1 MKNKY
6 ICPNK
11 IHKPKIQKFMLLATS
26 LFTASTSVAQEVPQ
40 LFKTDPEPTNTVTQ
54 EDIIESEQIIFDV
67 NAVGRYQGSVL
78 VRYTDDWVSIDNPN
92 DILDQLPTVKNIESF
107 RPLFTGKI
115 FTNKGKSIP
124 EVGSVQVNPLNF
136 KINISIAAE
145 QALEMSPDQLPT
157 LTEST
162 ANYVSLANRLRL
174 TGSSD
179 FDPQKEDSLGLYHN
193 LSLSR
198 GGWRTFMSG
207 NLVKG
212 EGYDFGNMYLAHDVG
227 RNVYSLGMLQTNGAS
242 LVGSENIYGFSIE
255 SNQRGVGDLAELY
268 ASPVD
273 VFIPSR
279 SKVRI
284 YRNDTQLIYSEDLD
298 FGLQNIST
306 KRFPTG
312 SYEIKIVITE
322 NNGTVTEE
330 RRFFNKSGR
339 LTPRGLPEYSFTFGY
354 NRSDLTMGN
363 VPVYQLNYASRFSDN
378 LELSANIFGIDSSF
392 VFEPKLTGFF
402 GNGYS
407 YDAALSMTSNQDMAF
422 IGNFNYIPLDADN
435 RLTWYLR
442 YTQTLKGHG
451 LTPSEIDEDDI
462 FNQNLANR
470 RSIFSADVTYRFPTI
485 SWSLSAQRTKTF
497 NTDARYSY
505 GPSMTWRLYYKNGHQ
520 INAQA
525 NLTKT
530 RQDTNQGIFINYRY
544 NPLTSDWDYRSSVGR
559 QNTGYKNYNQINQQ
573 ISYDNREGQGY
584 GTGLNV
590 SHNSQQEG
598 QSNYNT
604 STAYLT
610 HDAKYAGISTNYQ
623 RIESSSQDRKE
634 TLDFRLD
641 SDILMTQDDILNPE
655 KRDIA
660 VTGSR
665 GGRSNNI
672 IVTLNGNALGEEMDI
687 NINGIPRTKA
697 KVGEKVALSIPEYSG
712 GEISITPSEDSVGL
726 LDFDESPIRI
736 KLYPGNIAQ
745 KEWTVNRVYLLSGR
759 AVDING
765 KPIAWQRVEGAKNY
779 VTTDSDGNFQME
791 LLGNETPYVNTS
803 KNQCVFALPTLKKE
817 EQFVQVGDIICG

>member
-1 MKNKY
+1 
-6 ICPNK
+6 
-11 IHKPKIQKFMLLATS
+11 MLLATS
-26 LFTASTSVAQEVPQ
+26 LFTVTTATAQEVPQ
-40 LFKTDPEPTNTVTQ
+40 LFKTEPEPTNTITQ
-54 EDIIESEQIIFDV
+54 NDISESEQIIFDV
-67 NAVGRYQGSVL
+67 HAVGRYQGSVL
-78 VRYTDDWVSIDNPN
+78 VRYNDDWVSVDNPN
-92 DILDQLPTVKNIESF
+92 DILDQLPAVRDLQAF

-115 FTNKGKSIP
+115 PSGTGKKIP
-124 EVGSVQVNPLNF
+124 QVGSVTVDPLNF
-136 KINISIAAE
+136 KINISIEPE
-145 QALEMSPDQLPT
+145 QAMAISKDQLPT
-157 LTEST
+157 ITEST

-179 FDPQKEDSLGLYHN
+179 FDPQSEDSLGLFHN
-193 LSLSR
+193 LSVSR
-198 GGWRTFMSG
+198 GGLRGFMSG

-212 EGYDFGNMYLAHDVG
+212 EGYDYGNMYIAHDVG

-255 SNQRGVGDLAELY
+255 SNQRGTGDLAELY

-273 VFIPSR
+273 IFVPSR

-284 YRNDTQLIYSEDLD
+284 YRNDSQLIYSEDHD

-339 LTPRGLPEYSFTFGY
+339 LTPRGLPEYAFTFGY
-354 NRSDLTMGN
+354 NRSGLTMGD
-363 VPVYQLNYASRFSDN
+363 VPVYQLNYASRFTDN
-378 LELSANIFGIDSSF
+378 LELSANVFGIDSSF

-407 YDAALSMTSNQDMAF
+407 YEAALSMTSNQDMAF
-422 IGNFNYIPLDADN
+422 IGNLNYIPLDTNN

-442 YTQTLKGHG
+442 YTQTLQGHD
-451 LTPSEIDEDDI
+451 LEPTDISDDDI
-462 FNQNLANR
+462 FNKNLANR
-470 RSIFSADVTYRFPTI
+470 RSIFSGDVTYRFPTV
-485 SWSLSAQRTKTF
+485 SWSFSAQRTKTF
-497 NTDARYSY
+497 NTEARYSY

-520 INAQA
+520 LNAQA

-530 RQDTNQGIFINYRY
+530 REETNQGIFINYSY
-544 NPLTSDWDYRSSVGR
+544 NPTHSNWQYKSNVGR
-559 QNTGYKNYNQINQQ
+559 QNTGQKNYNQLNQQ
-573 ISYDNREGQGY
+573 ITYDNREAQGY
-584 GTGLNV
+584 GTGLNL
-590 SHNSQQEG
+590 SHNSQIEG
-598 QSNYNT
+598 SNNYNT
-604 STAYLT
+604 STAFIT

-623 RIESSSQDRKE
+623 RIESSTQDRNE

-660 VTGSR
+660 IAGSR
-665 GGRSNNI
+665 GGRNNNI
-672 IVTLNGNALGEEMDI
+672 IVTLKGNAVGEEMDI
-687 NINGIPRTKA
+687 NINGIPRIKA
-697 KVGEKVALSIPEYSG
+697 KVGEKVALNVPEYSG
-712 GEISITPSEDSVGL
+712 GEISITPSENSVGL
-726 LDFDESPIRI
+726 LDFDASPLRI

-759 AVDING
+759 AVDVNG
-765 KPIAWQRVEGAKNY
+765 KPIAWQRVDGAKNY

-791 LLGNETPYVNTS
+791 LLGNETPYINTS
-803 KNQCVFALPTLKKE
+803 KNQCVFALPILKKE

>member
-1 MKNKY
+1 
-6 ICPNK
+6 
-11 IHKPKIQKFMLLATS
+11 MLLATS

-40 LFKTDPEPTNTVTQ
+40 LFKTDPEPTNAVTQ
-54 EDIIESEQIIFDV
+54 EDINESEQIIFDV

-92 DILDQLPTVKNIESF
+92 DILDQLPTVKDIESF
-107 RPLFTGKI
+107 KPLFTGKI
-115 FTNKGKSIP
+115 FTNQGKTIP
-124 EVGSVQVNPLNF
+124 QVGSVQVDPFNF
-136 KINISIAAE
+136 KINISIAPE
-145 QALEMSPDQLPT
+145 QALEISPDQLPT
-157 LTEST
+157 ISEST

-378 LELSANIFGIDSSF
+378 LELSANIFGIDSNF

-422 IGNFNYIPLDADN
+422 IGNFNYLPLDADN

-442 YTQTLKGHG
+442 YTQTIKGHG

-485 SWSLSAQRTKTF
+485 SWSFSAQRTKTF
-497 NTDARYSY
+497 NTEARYSY
-505 GPSMTWRLYYKNGHQ
+505 GPSLSWRLYYKNGHQ

-610 HDAKYAGISTNYQ
+610 HDTKYAGISTNYQ

-660 VTGSR
+660 ITGSR

-672 IVTLNGNALGEEMDI
+672 IVTLKGNALGEEMDI

-726 LDFDESPIRI
+726 LDFDELPIRI